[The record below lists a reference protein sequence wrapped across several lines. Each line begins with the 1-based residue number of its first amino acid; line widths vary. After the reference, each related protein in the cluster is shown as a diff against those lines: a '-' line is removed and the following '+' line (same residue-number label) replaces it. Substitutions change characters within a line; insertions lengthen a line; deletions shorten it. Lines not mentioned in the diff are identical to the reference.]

1 MDKTA
6 AEVARHYQKGGLTA
20 RILAALAAAGKNTE
34 HLTIDDLA
42 AVDELHSR
50 QRRATE
56 ALARL
61 LAPTAKDTVIDIGSG
76 LGGPARYLAAT
87 YGCRVHGVDLTE
99 EFVATANDL
108 TRRTGLADRV
118 DFRCA
123 TALELPFPDASFEL
137 AWTQNVA
144 MNIADR
150 PKWYAEIYRVLKP
163 DGRLAIQDVVQGPGG
178 PLHYPVNWAD
188 TPAIS
193 FLCTADET
201 RMHLENAGFTVLVW
215 QDNSD
220 IAIAEA
226 EAARTRPGDGSPQLG
241 IHLVIGETFGEKMR
255 NSRRNMVEH
264 RTLLINALLRRQ

>member
-1 MDKTA
+1 MDETTA
-6 AEVARHYQKGGLTA
+6 DVARHYGKGGLTG
-20 RILAALAAAGKNTE
+20 RILTSLAAAGKDTE

-42 AVDELHSR
+42 PVDELHSR

-61 LAPTAKDTVIDIGSG
+61 LAPTAQDEVIDIGAG

-87 YGCRVHGVDLTE
+87 YGCRVSGVDLTE
-99 EFVATANDL
+99 EFVATATEL
-108 TRRTGLADRV
+108 ARRTGLASRV
-118 DFRCA
+118 DFRCG

-150 PKWYAEIYRVLKP
+150 PRWYAEIHRVLKP
-163 DGRLAIQDVVQGPGG
+163 SGRLAIQDVVQGPGG
-178 PLHYPVNWAD
+178 PLHYPVPWAD

-193 FLCTADET
+193 FLRTASET
-201 RMHLENAGFTVLVW
+201 RAHLENAGFTVLIW

-220 IAIAEA
+220 TAIAEA
-226 EAARTRPGDGSPQLG
+226 EAERTRASDAQPQLG
-241 IHLVIGETFGEKMR
+241 IHLVVGEAFGEKMR
-255 NSRRNMVEH
+255 NSRRNLAEN
-264 RTLLINALLRRQ
+264 RARLINAVLQRH